1 MQKSLLRALLMP
13 WGRLRAAEN
22 TLDFTA
28 RLTLTEEFKDLP
40 FGAIWAAYCE
50 RLGTPSGLSLMG
62 ELESYQAGVASRG

>member
-1 MQKSLLRALLMP
+1 MP
-13 WGRLRAAEN
+13 WDRLRTAEN

-50 RLGTPSGLSLMG
+50 RLGRPTGLALMG
-62 ELESYQAGVASRG
+62 ELEAYQARVASRG